1 MSVFEKNPR
10 PFEVQMNKATEAG
23 VLKIQIGELELS
35 ITTLNGMNE
44 AVVFSKS
51 GDQIASRTFDDFND
65 VISFFWKLEHID
77 TQ

>member
-1 MSVFEKNPR
+1 MSVFDKTPR
-10 PFEVQMNKATEAG
+10 PFEVQMNKATGSG

-35 ITTLNGMNE
+35 ITTLNGLNE

-51 GDQIASRTFDDFND
+51 GDQIAQRTFADFND

-77 TQ
+77 ND

>member
-1 MSVFEKNPR
+1 MSVFEKSPR
-10 PFEVQMNKATEAG
+10 PFEVQMNKEHTG

-35 ITTLNGMNE
+35 ITTLNGINE